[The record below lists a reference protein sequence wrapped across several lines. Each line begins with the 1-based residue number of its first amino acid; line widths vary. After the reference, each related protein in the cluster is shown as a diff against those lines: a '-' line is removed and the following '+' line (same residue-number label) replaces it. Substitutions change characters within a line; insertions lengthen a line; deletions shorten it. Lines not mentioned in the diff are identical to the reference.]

1 MRGRCWTI
9 KSIFIV
15 MIFFFKQMA
24 LAPYRNLP
32 QEIESL
38 KLVIEIRNEEIQKL
52 KNRNV
57 ELEKQVGLSELFNF
71 WLLITNMHSMFFS
84 DRMLNSN
91 VWWYVKRFYH
101 SWNVLQAGEL
111 INAKEKIIAQ
121 QQKIENLEA
130 IISMKTDHEK

>member
-1 MRGRCWTI
+1 
-9 KSIFIV
+9 
-15 MIFFFKQMA
+15 MA

-71 WLLITNMHSMFFS
+71 LLLITNMHSMFFRG
-84 DRMLNSN
+84 RMLNFH
-91 VWWYVKRFYH
+91 V
-101 SWNVLQAGEL
+101 
-111 INAKEKIIAQ
+111 
-121 QQKIENLEA
+121 
-130 IISMKTDHEK
+130 

>member
-1 MRGRCWTI
+1 
-9 KSIFIV
+9 
-15 MIFFFKQMA
+15 MA

-57 ELEKQVGLSELFNF
+57 ELEKQVGLSELFHF
-71 WLLITNMHSMFFS
+71 LLLITNMHSMFFS

-91 VWWYVKRFYH
+91 VWWYVKRVYH

>member
-1 MRGRCWTI
+1 
-9 KSIFIV
+9 
-15 MIFFFKQMA
+15 MIFFKQMA

>member
-1 MRGRCWTI
+1 
-9 KSIFIV
+9 
-15 MIFFFKQMA
+15 MA

-71 WLLITNMHSMFFS
+71 LLLITNMHSMFFRG
-84 DRMLNSN
+84 RMLNFN
-91 VWWYVKRFYH
+91 V
-101 SWNVLQAGEL
+101 
-111 INAKEKIIAQ
+111 
-121 QQKIENLEA
+121 
-130 IISMKTDHEK
+130 